1 MTMSRGCKTR
11 LDAGSRYNR
20 LTVLEEDTSMNMGA
34 TWVRCRCDCGN
45 ITVLRAYDITS
56 GKVKSC
62 GCLWKELTRARATKV
77 EYDGRSLT
85 ISEWSEETG
94 ISAEAI
100 KGRLRRGWPI
110 EMALTAPMNTKLK
123 VIGKPRRKSEGKRDK
138 DAMVKG
144 AMVAPILNLLEER
157 DMNLRELYEATGVQ
171 DRNGKEMVRRTLRRL
186 QERDVV
192 SKVGMTKTIH
202 TVGIYHLVRDVER
215 VKEE

>member
-1 MTMSRGCKTR
+1 MPIGCKTR
-11 LDAGSRYNR
+11 LDAGSRYNM
-20 LTVLEEDTSMNMGA
+20 LTVLEEDTSMNTGA

-62 GCLWKELTRARATKV
+62 GCLWKELIRARATKV
-77 EYDGRSLT
+77 EYDRRSLT

-94 ISAEAI
+94 ISVEAI

-110 EMALTAPMNTKLK
+110 EVALTAPINTKFK
-123 VIGKPRRKSEGKRDK
+123 AIGKPRRGSGRKKDK
-138 DAMVKG
+138 DTMVKG
-144 AMVAPILNLLEER
+144 AMVAPILDLLGER
-157 DMNLRELYEATGVQ
+157 DMNLRELYEATGAKQ
-171 DRNGKEMVRRTLRRL
+171 RNEKETVRRTLRRL

-202 TVGIYHLVRDVER
+202 TVGIYHLIKDDER

>member
-20 LTVLEEDTSMNMGA
+20 LTVLEEDTSMNTGA

-56 GKVKSC
+56 GMIKSC

-110 EMALTAPMNTKLK
+110 EVALTAPLNTKFK
-123 VIGKPRRKSEGKRDK
+123 AIGKPRRGSRRKKDK
-138 DAMVKG
+138 VTMVKG
-144 AMVAPILNLLEER
+144 AMVAPILDLLGER
-157 DMNLRELYEATGVQ
+157 DMNLRELYEATGAKQ
-171 DRNGKEMVRRTLRRL
+171 RNEKETVRRTLRRL
-186 QERDVV
+186 QDSDLV
-192 SKVGMTKTIH
+192 SKVGMTKTVH
-202 TVGIYHLVRDVER
+202 TVGIYHLIKDDER
-215 VKEE
+215 IKEE